1 MNALYDCILDFNPG
15 YAPPETEKK
24 NGIYFHQQP
33 AIKRLIELGEYN
45 VSAYVGETDPIRD
58 LKRFK
63 DGDYSK
69 LPEKVVADEFLK
81 VHPELS
87 DHYIRAFLYSKGC
100 RKTDLGGSPEVVLAP
115 LWIKTYEQFI
125 NFLRDQVRKLSEKFY
140 EQERVYGFTPES
152 HVKKMKEKNPEAVRA
167 PKLPIVVD
175 LINNLK
181 DKPKDA
187 KIYVP
192 MDAFAHFNITL
203 HNLGYSNVYTDQEYD
218 MSVGLGYIPE
228 TINLITQDEYKSM
241 KFDVIIGNP
250 PYGNQ
255 GMQAIEFLAEAG
267 NRIKDDG
274 VIMLIL
280 PASIRKESSQNKLT
294 KRNAY
299 LECVDDS
306 DLPSDAFPAS
316 ITAVKQ
322 TWVKSETPREKIETT
337 TSHPDF
343 KFLNYNERFN
353 ADLFVGRIGGGP
365 CGKVKTKDFTH
376 YAPGHYFLKASSQQ
390 VIDNML
396 TLQDKFIAKSKEGSN
411 GRRSLSKH
419 ELVTIYKENFD
430 VKESSQSES
439 RFFD

>member
-1 MNALYDCILDFNPG
+1 MNAVFDRILYFNPG
-15 YAPPETEKK
+15 YAPPQTDKK

-33 AIKRLIELGEYN
+33 AIKRLIQLGEYN
-45 VSAYVGETDPIRD
+45 VSAYIGQTDPTRGMN
-58 LKRFK
+58 RFK

-87 DHYIRAFLYSKGC
+87 DHYVRAHLYSIGC
-100 RKTDLGGSPEVVLAP
+100 RKTDLGGSPEVVIAP
-115 LWIKTYEQFI
+115 LTVTSYSKFI
-125 NFLRDQVRKLSEKFY
+125 DLLRDEVKKLSEKFY
-140 EQERVYGFTPES
+140 EIERVYGFTPQS
-152 HVKKMKEKNPEAVRA
+152 HVKRMRENPEAVRA
-167 PKLPIVVD
+167 PELPIVVD
-175 LINNLK
+175 LIENLK
-181 DKPKDA
+181 DIEKDA

-192 MDAFAHFNITL
+192 MDAFAHFCITL
-203 HNLGYSNVYTDQEYD
+203 NNLGYTNIYTDKDYD
-218 MSVGLGYIPE
+218 MMLPLFCDIPK
-228 TINLITQDEYKSM
+228 TITFITQDEYKSM
-241 KFDVIIGNP
+241 EFDVIIGNP

-267 NRIKDDG
+267 NRIKEDG
-274 VIMLIL
+274 IIMLIL

-306 DLPSDAFPAS
+306 DLPADAFPAS

-322 TWVKSETPREKIETT
+322 TWVKSDTPREKIETT
-337 TSHPDF
+337 TKHPDF
-343 KFLNYNERFN
+343 DFLPYNQRFN
-353 ADLFVGRIGGGP
+353 ANLFVGRIGGGP
-365 CGKVKTKDFTH
+365 CGKVKTEEFTH
-376 YAPGHYFLKASSQQ
+376 YAPGHYFLNAKSQQ

-430 VKESSQSES
+430 VEESSQSEG
-439 RFFD
+439 RLFD

>member
-175 LINNLK
+175 
-181 DKPKDA
+181 
-187 KIYVP
+187 
-192 MDAFAHFNITL
+192 
-203 HNLGYSNVYTDQEYD
+203 
-218 MSVGLGYIPE
+218 
-228 TINLITQDEYKSM
+228 
-241 KFDVIIGNP
+241 
-250 PYGNQ
+250 
-255 GMQAIEFLAEAG
+255 
-267 NRIKDDG
+267 
-274 VIMLIL
+274 
-280 PASIRKESSQNKLT
+280 
-294 KRNAY
+294 
-299 LECVDDS
+299 
-306 DLPSDAFPAS
+306 
-316 ITAVKQ
+316 
-322 TWVKSETPREKIETT
+322 
-337 TSHPDF
+337 
-343 KFLNYNERFN
+343 
-353 ADLFVGRIGGGP
+353 
-365 CGKVKTKDFTH
+365 
-376 YAPGHYFLKASSQQ
+376 
-390 VIDNML
+390 
-396 TLQDKFIAKSKEGSN
+396 
-411 GRRSLSKH
+411 
-419 ELVTIYKENFD
+419 
-430 VKESSQSES
+430 
-439 RFFD
+439 

>member
-1 MNALYDCILDFNPG
+1 MNPLYDCILDYNPG

-45 VSAYVGETDPIRD
+45 ISAYVGQTDPNRGMN
-58 LKRFK
+58 RFK

-87 DHYIRAFLYSKGC
+87 DHYIRAYLYGIGC
-100 RKTDLGGSPEVVLAP
+100 RKSDLGGSPEVVLAP
-115 LWIKTYEQFI
+115 LTITSYSKFI
-125 NFLRDQVRKLSEKFY
+125 DLLRDEVKKLSDKFY
-140 EQERVYGFTPES
+140 ETERVYGFTPES
-152 HVKKMKEKNPEAVRA
+152 HVKKMKDKNPEAVRA

-181 DKPKDA
+181 DREKDA

-192 MDAFAHFNITL
+192 MDAFAHFCITL
-203 HNLGYSNVYTDQEYD
+203 NNLGYTNVYTDKDYD
-218 MSVGLGYIPE
+218 MTVGFGYIPE
-228 TINLITQDEYKSM
+228 TITFITQDEYKSM
-241 KFDVIIGNP
+241 EFDVIIGNP

-267 NRIKDDG
+267 NRIKEDG

-306 DLPSDAFPAS
+306 DLPADAFPSS

-322 TWVKSETPREKIETT
+322 TWVKSDTPREKIETT
-337 TSHPDF
+337 TKHPDF
-343 KFLNYNERFN
+343 DFLPYNQRFAAN
-353 ADLFVGRIGGGP
+353 LFVGRIGGGP
-365 CGKVKTKDFTH
+365 CGKVKTEEFTH
-376 YAPGHYFLKASSQQ
+376 YAPGHYFLKAKSQQ

-396 TLQDKFIAKSKEGSN
+396 TLQGKFIAKSREGSN

-430 VKESSQSES
+430 VEESSQSEG
-439 RFFD
+439 RIFD